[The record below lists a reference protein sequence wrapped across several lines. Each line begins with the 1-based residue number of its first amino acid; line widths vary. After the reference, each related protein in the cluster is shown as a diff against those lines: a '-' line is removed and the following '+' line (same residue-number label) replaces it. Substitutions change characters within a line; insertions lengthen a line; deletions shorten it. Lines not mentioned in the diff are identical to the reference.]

1 MLKTTVALASLVL
14 LVSST
19 SSQAQEVMMMKDGT
33 MMMMMTPDGRMSRTA
48 VPDKML
54 SDTILKEGKVVTA
67 SQLVM
72 MHGGKVYM
80 IEDQKMSDGK
90 MMSEHMMTA
99 R

>member
-33 MMMMMTPDGRMSRTA
+33 MMMMTPDGRMSRTA

-54 SDTILKEGKVVTA
+54 LDTILKEGKVVTA

>member
-33 MMMMMTPDGRMSRTA
+33 MMMMTPDGRMSRTA

-90 MMSEHMMTA
+90 MMSEHMITA

>member
-33 MMMMMTPDGRMSRTA
+33 MMMMAPDGRMSRTA

>member
-33 MMMMMTPDGRMSRTA
+33 MMMMTPDGRMSRTA